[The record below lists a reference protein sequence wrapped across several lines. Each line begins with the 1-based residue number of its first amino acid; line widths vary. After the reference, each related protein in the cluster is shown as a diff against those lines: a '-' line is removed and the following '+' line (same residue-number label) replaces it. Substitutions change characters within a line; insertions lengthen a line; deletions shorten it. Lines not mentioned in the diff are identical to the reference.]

1 MKPELVQKLIDAYA
15 VKGECIVLGAGMLN
29 KQVVPEVQVQLPL
42 STLNRHGLIAGATG
56 TGKTKTLQFLT
67 EQLSQ
72 KGISSMVLDIKGDL
86 SGLGAPGT
94 LSDKIQERHNL
105 IGIPWEPVTNHV
117 EFLTISSQQGLRMRA
132 TVSEFGPVLLSRIL
146 TLNETQE
153 SVLSLAIKYAD
164 DHGLL
169 LLDLEDLKALLQHIN
184 GKGKVE
190 VQKYFGSVS
199 SATIGILF
207 RKMIELQQQGADQF
221 FGERSFNVSD
231 LVRVDTSGRGII
243 SILRAV
249 DIQDRPLFFSTF
261 MMQLLAEIYS
271 SFEELGDVEKPRL
284 CVFIDEAHL
293 LFDAANAALIHQME
307 TMVKLIRS
315 KGVGI
320 FFITQNPID
329 IPDGILAQLGLKIQH
344 GLRAFTARDRKAI
357 KLACENFPLTDYYD
371 IDNLITELGIGE
383 ALVTALNENG
393 IPTPLMHTLVRAP
406 GSRMGILTDEEIRSI
421 VANSEIAEYYNEE
434 INRESAAEILH
445 SKMNS
450 SGSTTAHNEGSAGT
464 EKSTIEELLDNPIT
478 RQVGRTV
485 ARELTRGLLG
495 VLGLKKGSKKW
506 F

>member
-1 MKPELVQKLIDAYA
+1 MEPDFIRKLIEGYE
-15 VKGECIVLGAGMLN
+15 VKGECIVLGAGILN
-29 KQVVPEVQVQLPL
+29 KQVVPEVHVKLPL

-67 EQLSQ
+67 EQLSL

-94 LSDKIQERHNL
+94 LNDKIEERHQM
-105 IGIPWEPVTNHV
+105 IGIPWEPVNNHV
-117 EFLTISSQQGLRMRA
+117 EFLSISSQQGLKVRA

-146 TLNETQE
+146 ALNETQE
-153 SVLSLAIKYAD
+153 SVLSLAIKYAY
-164 DHGLL
+164 DHSLP
-169 LLDLEDLKALLQHIN
+169 LLDLDDLKALLQHIN
-184 GKGKVE
+184 GEGKTE

-207 RKMIELQQQGADQF
+207 RKIIELEQQGAKQF
-221 FGERSFNVSD
+221 FGERSFDVSD
-231 LVRVDTSGRGII
+231 LVRVNADGRGVI

-271 SFEELGDVEKPRL
+271 SFEELGDVEKPKL
-284 CVFIDEAHL
+284 CFFIDEAHL
-293 LFDAANAALIHQME
+293 LFDAANAALLRQIE

-329 IPDGILAQLGLKIQH
+329 IADGILAQLGLKIQH

-357 KLACENFPLTDYYD
+357 KLACENFPLTEYYD

-383 ALVTALNENG
+383 ALVTALDANG
-393 IPTPLMHTLVRAP
+393 IPTPLVHTMVQAP
-406 GSRMGILTDEEIRSI
+406 GSRLGILTDEEISMI
-421 VANSEIAEYYNEE
+421 VARSEIAVYYNEE
-434 INRESAAEILH
+434 INHESAAEILSARLENSGNVQAKKENPG
-445 SKMNS
+445 SK
-450 SGSTTAHNEGSAGT
+450 
-464 EKSTIEELLDNPIT
+464 EKSTIEEVLDNPIT

-495 VLGLKKGSKKW
+495 VLGLKKGSKIW